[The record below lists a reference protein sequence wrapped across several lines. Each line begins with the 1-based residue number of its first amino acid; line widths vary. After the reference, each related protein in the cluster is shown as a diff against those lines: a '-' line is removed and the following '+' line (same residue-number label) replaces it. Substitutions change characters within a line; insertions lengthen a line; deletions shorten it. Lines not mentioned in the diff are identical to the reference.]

1 MTVRPFQQYTIQH
14 LEELVERR
22 TLTDKNT
29 ALLLVELGLRSTQR
43 AKQLRS
49 VLEAQHRGVA
59 GGDPSPVQEGREA
72 SGAMASKTS
81 PQGNRVRPGS
91 AASSEAVRLTELYEQ
106 LRRKLLDLTRRNPM
120 LNYSL
125 GARVSKQLQFVD
137 RIPESV
143 FGLLAEQTAMTLVPL
158 PEPDTIPLDER
169 TEEFLAALE
178 HAKVSDLEYLE
189 ALAELEAKGEDDEY
203 RLSVLER
210 QLRDG
215 VRSKLGL
222 RPRRD
227 LKEINIPQHAR
238 DLGIAPEFDLP
249 ARESS
254 RNHRLQ
260 SLQTLQFPLSLE
272 AKFEKIRDAA
282 RLSEQEAG
290 LSTLFMAVGF
300 LEWYESKDSTKANYA
315 PLVLQPVA
323 LSESSSRGKR
333 TFTVR
338 ATGDGPETNVTLEK
352 FLLDTHGRQLPE
364 LVSDDEEDNTSVES
378 YFTQV
383 EAAIADLPGWKVR
396 RYLVLGTFA
405 FGRLAMYADLD
416 PTQWGSNPALQQLV
430 QAILRGTDDSA
441 TVTSNEPAEDYSVD
455 TPEVEALA
463 PVLIHDAD
471 ASQHS
476 AVVDAMKGANLVIE
490 GPPGTGKSQTI
501 TNIIAN
507 ALYSGRTV
515 LFLSEKLAA
524 LQVVKRR
531 LDVAGLGDFCLEV
544 HSDKVSA
551 RAMVDSLRKR
561 FELPRFR
568 PDPNAAT
575 VDLTTWRR
583 SRETTAAYLDALHA
597 PSTDA
602 RTAYHLIGRS
612 LLDTV
617 RLGPEVVEKLRGQT
631 IPDHLLDLPDAA
643 ATASSEIG
651 LYTEALRA
659 FELSH
664 GEFAASPWSVFK
676 YEILGSPSSS
686 NAMLATLE
694 AVKATIA
701 PIEDS
706 LDRLASLGID
716 EEQDLDGVHQALQA
730 LQPPIEWDS
739 LPAVVKH
746 GAGPVRDLIEA
757 IAVIQAGPQQTAA
770 AQAIHRLSDAELEL
784 GAQVID
790 AAWSDEVQL
799 LTARQARSKG
809 REAQS
814 ELDGLLEA
822 LGDVAPIIRTLN
834 LPPDIRM
841 ARTIALAIP
850 ALNKLLERPDTDGIR
865 WTGWKPAAGKLAFT
879 QRYQRW
885 QHLTREDAALGRL
898 VPALAGAYPSA
909 DQLDAAARLYAKG
922 GFGRLV
928 AGFSKDGGA
937 AKRLAE
943 GLGIDPKTS
952 DASSILA
959 RIAAHLRAIDA
970 FENGPED
977 REAVGQGW
985 AGMRTPFET
994 MSQVLADRDELLAAV
1009 EGEFE
1014 GTELVK
1020 LLLSLD
1026 RGALSQV
1033 TYLKPSAVLTLTT
1046 APSSLLGTG
1055 PLFDRL
1061 DALRQLRTRI
1071 KAFLALPET
1080 LAAQIDEPMAKLG
1093 PLIKG
1098 ELARR
1103 KGQRELGQLPAHAQL
1118 GPHAQTPQQRAR
1130 LMQITSWVAAVQNSI
1145 LPPTAKTRLLRANAE
1160 VDFVA
1165 MCDAVEAWQRAAE
1178 SYGKAMEHLVPFGI
1192 SLEAETLDVLRQQID
1207 SLTDHAVELP
1217 LFLAAIV
1224 SRDAVLANGIEPLV
1238 EVWEGAFPKQYE
1250 LWRETFSLLVT
1261 TQRANRTFAKDAVLS
1276 RTSGTQLDGLRRI
1289 FGAEDGKKISK
1300 DRATVLESLL
1310 KSTRLVE
1317 GNRIGPR
1324 GTWTE
1329 MSLLQNEFRK
1339 QKKLVAVRGL
1349 LKRATQSIQSMKPCF
1364 MMSPLSLAKYLPK
1377 GGIEF
1382 DLLVIDEASQMKPED
1397 ALGGLLRA
1405 KQLIVV
1411 GDPKQLP
1418 PTDFFSRNSATS
1430 SDDEEEEDI
1439 ESESILEACQKSF
1452 GLIRRLKWHYRSKCE
1467 SLISFSNREF
1477 YDGSLITFPVARPNS
1492 FSIDLVRVPGT
1503 IKARRNVAEAQ
1514 RIAEEAIAFM
1524 RHHADVP
1531 ENELLTLG
1539 VVAINSDQRE
1549 LIFEEISHRQS
1560 GDELV
1565 QRYRER
1571 VEARGEEFFVKN
1583 LENVQGDERDYIFIS
1598 MTYGP
1603 ESGQTNVLQRF
1614 GPINGKNGH
1623 RRLNV
1628 LFSRARVRMALF
1640 TSMGAADVRPT
1651 ENSAQGV
1658 QILKGFLAYVEA
1670 KGHATTVSA
1679 TAGLSESDFEEAVA
1693 IRLENRGFTVDRQV
1707 GVSGFRIDLG
1717 VRHPDN
1723 PAIYL
1728 AGVECDGR
1736 AFHSSK
1742 SARDRDRLREDVLRG
1757 QGWELVR
1764 VWSTDWFQNP
1774 LQETERL
1781 VKRLNAILAAEGR
1794 EARPGYKVE
1803 WTEPNKTAPVRSEA
1817 KVAADHDR
1825 PVATPPQ
1832 GNLDLAPPATSRP
1845 RAGSL
1850 APEDIRA
1857 ALLEMR
1863 RSRVEVEFPGAEP
1876 QRSILRAQMIKAMID
1891 GRLDDPE
1898 QFREV
1903 VPQYLRTGTDPRQLR
1918 YLEDICDLISKM
1930 Q

>member
-1 MTVRPFQQYTIQH
+1 MAT
-14 LEELVERR
+14 
-22 TLTDKNT
+22 NS
-29 ALLLVELGLRSTQR
+29 ST
-43 AKQLRS
+43 
-49 VLEAQHRGVA
+49 
-59 GGDPSPVQEGREA
+59 
-72 SGAMASKTS
+72 SGKKA
-81 PQGNRVRPGS
+81 RPGE
-91 AASSEAVRLTELYEQ
+91 AASSEVSRLTELYEQ
-106 LRRKLLDLTRRNPM
+106 MRRKLLDLTRRNPM

-125 GARVSKQLQFVD
+125 GPRVSKQLQFVD
-137 RIPESV
+137 RIPESI
-143 FGLLAEQTAMTLVPL
+143 FGLLAEQTAMTLLPL
-158 PEPDTIPLDER
+158 PEPESIPLDER
-169 TEEFLAALE
+169 TEGFLAALE

-189 ALAELEAKGEDDEY
+189 ALTELETKGEDDEY

-210 QLRDG
+210 QLRDR
-215 VRSKLGL
+215 VRNKLGL

-238 DLGIAPEFDLP
+238 DLGIASEFDLP
-249 ARESS
+249 ARASS
-254 RNHRLQ
+254 GNHRLQ
-260 SLQTLQFPLSLE
+260 NLQTLQFPLSLE
-272 AKFEKIRDAA
+272 ARFEKIRDAA

-315 PLVLQPVA
+315 PLVLQPVV

-333 TFTVR
+333 IFAVR

-352 FLLDTHGRQLPE
+352 FLLDSQGRQMPE
-364 LVSDDEEDNTSVES
+364 FLDDDEEGVASIES

-383 EAAIADLPGWKVR
+383 EAAIAGLPGWRVR
-396 RYLVLGTFA
+396 RYVVLGTFA

-416 PTQWGSNPALQQLV
+416 PAQWGESPALQQLV
-430 QAILRGTDDSA
+430 QAILRGTDDTA
-441 TVTSNEPAEDYSVD
+441 TVTSNEPAEDYLVD

-476 AVVDAMKGANLVIE
+476 AVVDAMKGVNLVIE

-507 ALYSGRTV
+507 ALYSGRSV

-551 RAMVDSLRKR
+551 RAVVDSLRKR
-561 FELPRFR
+561 FELPGFR
-568 PDPNAAT
+568 ADPNAAT
-575 VDLTTWRR
+575 VDVTTWRR

-597 PSTDA
+597 PGTDA

-612 LLDTV
+612 LLDTLQ
-617 RLGPEVVEKLRGQT
+617 LGPEVVEKLRGQT
-631 IPDHLLDLPDAA
+631 IPEHLLDLPDAA
-643 ATASSEIG
+643 ATASSEIS
-651 LYTEALRA
+651 LYAEALKA

-664 GEFAASPWSVFK
+664 GGFATSPWSLFK
-676 YEILGSPSSS
+676 NEILGSPSSS
-686 NAMLATLE
+686 NAMLATLQAVE
-694 AVKATIA
+694 ATLA

-706 LDRLASLGID
+706 VNRLTSLGID
-716 EEQDLDGVHQALQA
+716 QEQDLDGIDQALRELQA
-730 LQPPIEWDS
+730 PIDWDN

-746 GAGPVRDLIEA
+746 GAAAVRDLVEA
-757 IAVIQAGPQQTAA
+757 IAAIQAVPQQTAA
-770 AQAIHRLSDAELEL
+770 AEAVRQLSDAELEL
-784 GAQVID
+784 GAQLIA
-790 AAWSDEVQL
+790 AAWSDEAKL

-809 REAQS
+809 REVQS
-814 ELDGLLEA
+814 EVDGLLEA
-822 LGDVAPIIRTLN
+822 LSDVAPIIRALN
-834 LPPDIRM
+834 LSSDIRLS
-841 ARTIALAIP
+841 RTVALAIP
-850 ALNKLLERPDTDGIR
+850 AVNKLLGRPDSDGIR
-865 WTGWKPAAGKLAFT
+865 WAAWKPAADRVGFT
-879 QRYQRW
+879 ESYQRW
-885 QHLTREDAALGRL
+885 RHLTLEDSALRRL
-898 VPALAGAYPSA
+898 VPALETAYPKA
-909 DQLDAAARLYAKG
+909 EQLDAAVRIYAKG
-922 GFGRLV
+922 AFGRLV

-937 AKRLAE
+937 ARRLLE
-943 GLGIDPKTS
+943 NLGIDPKTS

-959 RIAAHLRAIDA
+959 RIAGHLRAIDA
-970 FENGPED
+970 YESGREN
-977 REAVGQGW
+977 REVVGQGW

-1009 EGEFE
+1009 EGAFE
-1014 GTELVK
+1014 GPDLVR
-1020 LLLSLD
+1020 LLFSLD
-1026 RGALSQV
+1026 RNALSQV
-1033 TYLKPSAVLTLTT
+1033 TYLRPAAVLTLTT
-1046 APSSLLGTG
+1046 APSGLLGTG
-1055 PLFDRL
+1055 ALFDRL
-1061 DALRQLRTRI
+1061 EELRQLRMLI
-1071 KAFLALPET
+1071 KGFLALPET
-1080 LAAQIDEPMAKLG
+1080 SAAQIDAPMATVG
-1093 PLIKG
+1093 SLIQG

-1103 KGQRELGQLPAHAQL
+1103 KGLRELSKLPAHAQL
-1118 GPHAQTPQQRAR
+1118 EPHARTPQQRAR
-1130 LMQITSWVAAVQNSI
+1130 LMQLASWVADVQSSI
-1145 LPPTAKTRLLRANAE
+1145 LPPAAKTRLLRANAE
-1160 VDFVA
+1160 ADFAA
-1165 MCDAVEAWQRAAE
+1165 MCSAVEAWQQAAE
-1178 SYGKAMEHLVPFGI
+1178 SYDNAMGELVPFGI
-1192 SLEAETLDVLRQQID
+1192 SLDAETLDGLRQQIE
-1207 SLTDHAVELP
+1207 SLTSHAAELP
-1217 LFLAAIV
+1217 LFLSAI
-1224 SRDAVLANGIEPLV
+1224 SARDAVLSNGIEPLV
-1238 EVWEGAFPKQYE
+1238 EVWEEAFPAQYD
-1250 LWRETFSLLVT
+1250 LWRQTFSFLVT

-1276 RTSGTQLDGLRRI
+1276 RTSGTQLDGLRKV
-1289 FGAEDGKKISK
+1289 FGAEDGKKIGK
-1300 DRATVLESLL
+1300 DRAAVLERLL

-1317 GNRIGPR
+1317 GNRSGPR
-1324 GTWTE
+1324 GSWTE

-1339 QKKLVAVRGL
+1339 QKKLVPVRGL
-1349 LKRATQSIQSMKPCF
+1349 LRRAAQSIQAMKPCF

-1377 GGIEF
+1377 GGIQF

-1418 PTDFFSRNSATS
+1418 PTDFFSRSSATS
-1430 SDDEEEEDI
+1430 SEEEEEDI
-1439 ESESILEACQKSF
+1439 DSESILEACQKSF

-1477 YDGSLITFPVARPNS
+1477 YGGTLITFPVARPNS

-1531 ENELLTLG
+1531 ESELLTLG

-1603 ESGQTNVLQRF
+1603 ESGQSNVLQRF

-1651 ENSAQGV
+1651 EKSAQGV
-1658 QILKGFLAYVEA
+1658 HVLKDFLAYVEA
-1670 KGHATTVSA
+1670 KGHATTVAA
-1679 TAGLSESDFEEAVA
+1679 TTGLSESDFEEAVA
-1693 IRLENRGFTVDRQV
+1693 MRLESRGYTIDRQV

-1717 VRHPDN
+1717 VKHPDN

-1736 AFHSSK
+1736 SFHSSK
-1742 SARDRDRLREDVLRG
+1742 SARDRDRLREDVLRS

-1774 LQETERL
+1774 VEETQRL
-1781 VKRLNAILAAEGR
+1781 VKKLNAILAAQGG
-1794 EARPGYKVE
+1794 EARPVYRVE
-1803 WTEPNKTAPVRSEA
+1803 WTEPDNVEPVRSEA
-1817 KVAADHDR
+1817 IVPADTGHLLVQR
-1825 PVATPPQ
+1825 FPQ
-1832 GNLDLAPPATSRP
+1832 GNLDLAPSAISRT
-1845 RAGSL
+1845 RSGAFG
-1850 APEDIRA
+1850 PEDVRA

-1863 RSRVEVEFPGAEP
+1863 HTRVDVEFPGAEP
-1876 QRSILRAQMIKAMID
+1876 QRSILRDQMIKAMID

-1918 YLEDICDLISKM
+1918 YLEDICDLIAKM
-1930 Q
+1930 R

>member
-1 MTVRPFQQYTIQH
+1 MTTRPFQQYTIQQ
-14 LEELVERR
+14 LEELAARG
-22 TLTDKNT
+22 TLTDKNKQ
-29 ALLLVELGLRSTQR
+29 LLLVELGLRSTQR
-43 AKQLRS
+43 AKQLK
-49 VLEAQHRGVA
+49 VAIEAQHR
-59 GGDPSPVQEGREA
+59 QN
-72 SGAMASKTS
+72 GAKM
-81 PQGNRVRPGS
+81 PQGEEGGAPQMTNDRS
-91 AASSEAVRLTELYEQ
+91 AQGRHEREEAHPEAPRLSELYEQ
-106 LRRKLLDLTRRNPM
+106 LRRKLLDLSRRNPM
-120 LNYSL
+120 LNYAL

-143 FGLLAEQTAMTLVPL
+143 FSLLEAQTPMPLVPL
-158 PEPDTIPLDER
+158 PEPDSIPPDER

-189 ALAELEAKGEDDEY
+189 ALAELETRGEDDDY
-203 RLSVLER
+203 RVAVLER
-210 QLRDG
+210 QLRDR
-215 VRSKLGL
+215 VRIKLGL

-238 DLGIAPEFDLP
+238 ELGIAPDLDLP
-249 ARESS
+249 ARASS
-254 RNHRLQ
+254 DNHRLQ

-315 PLVLQPVA
+315 PLVLQPVL
-323 LSESSSRGKR
+323 LSESTSRGKR
-333 TFTVR
+333 TFAVR
-338 ATGDGPETNVTLEK
+338 ASGDGPETNVTLEK
-352 FLLDTHGRQLPE
+352 FLLDTHGRQMPE
-364 LVSDDEEDNTSVES
+364 LVGDDEDDDVSIES

-383 EAAIADLPGWKVR
+383 EAAVAELPGWKVR

-416 PTQWGSNPALQQLV
+416 PTQWRSNPALQQLV

-455 TPEVEALA
+455 TPEVESVA

-476 AVVDAMKGANLVIE
+476 AVVDAMKGANLVVE

-507 ALYSGRTV
+507 ALYSGRSV

-531 LDVAGLGDFCLEV
+531 LDTAGLGDFCLEV

-575 VDLTTWRR
+575 VDLVTWRR
-583 SRETTAAYLDALHA
+583 SRETSAAYLGALHA
-597 PSTDA
+597 PGADA
-602 RTAYHLIGRS
+602 KTAYHLIGRS

-617 RLGPEVVEKLRGQT
+617 RLGPEVVDKLKGQT
-631 IPDHLLDLPDAA
+631 IPDHLLELPDAA
-643 ATASSEIG
+643 ATASSDIG
-651 LYTEALRA
+651 LYIEALKA
-659 FELSH
+659 FELSY
-664 GEFAASPWSVFK
+664 GPVSESPWTAFK
-676 YEILGSPSSS
+676 DEILGSPASSG
-686 NAMLATLE
+686 AMLTKLHTLRT
-694 AVKATIA
+694 TIA

-706 LDRLASLGID
+706 LDRLEALGID
-716 EEQDLDGVHQALQA
+716 DEQDLDGIGQALLA
-730 LQPPIEWDS
+730 LQPPVDWAQ
-739 LPAVVKH
+739 LPAVVRH
-746 GAGPVRDLIEA
+746 GSGPVQDLIEA
-757 IAVIQAGPQQTAA
+757 IAAVQAAPQTGSAAEVIG
-770 AQAIHRLSDAELEL
+770 RLSDDGLEL
-784 GAQVID
+784 GAKFVD
-790 AAWSDEVQL
+790 AVWSDEALL
-799 LTARQARSKG
+799 LTAAQTRSKG
-809 REAQS
+809 REVQF
-814 ELDGLLEA
+814 EVEGLLEA
-822 LGDVAPIIRTLN
+822 LTDVAPIIRALN
-834 LPPDIRM
+834 LPSDIRM
-841 ARTIALAIP
+841 ARTVALAIP
-850 ALNKLLERPDTDGIR
+850 ALGKLLDRRDSDGIR
-865 WTGWKPAAGKLAFT
+865 WASWKPAGGGLVFT
-879 QRYQRW
+879 QTYQLW
-885 QHLTREDAALGRL
+885 QKLTGEEAALRRL
-898 VPALAGAYPSA
+898 VPALEKGYPTA
-909 DQLDAAARLYAKG
+909 AQLDSAAQVYAKG
-922 GFGRLV
+922 AVGRLV
-928 AGFSKDGGA
+928 AGLSKDGGA
-937 AKRLAE
+937 AKRLLE
-943 GLGIDPKTS
+943 TLGIDPKTS
-952 DASSILA
+952 DASALLV
-959 RIAAHLRAIDA
+959 RIGAHVRAVDS
-970 FENGPED
+970 FENGRDGP
-977 REAVGQGW
+977 EAVGEGW
-985 AGMRTPFET
+985 AGMRTPFEA
-994 MSQVLADRDELLAAV
+994 MSQVLADRDDLLAAV
-1009 EGEFE
+1009 AGAFE
-1014 GTELVK
+1014 GPELVR

-1026 RGALSQV
+1026 RAALSQV
-1033 TYLKPSAVLTLTT
+1033 TYLRPAVVLTLTT
-1046 APSSLLGTG
+1046 APAQLLGSG
-1055 PLFDRL
+1055 PLFDRQ
-1061 DALRQLRTRI
+1061 DSLRQLRARV
-1071 KAFLALPET
+1071 AQFLALPE
-1080 LAAQIDEPMAKLG
+1080 APVAQIEAPLSDLA
-1093 PLIKG
+1093 PLIHS
-1098 ELARR
+1098 EVARR
-1103 KGQRELGQLPAHAQL
+1103 KAQGELSQSPAFADL
-1118 GPHAQTPQQRAR
+1118 GSHAQTPQQRAR
-1130 LMQITSWVAAVQNSI
+1130 LLQLASWVAAVDRST
-1145 LPPTAKTRLLRANAE
+1145 LPTKAKARLLRAGAE
-1160 VDFVA
+1160 LDFAA
-1165 MCDAVEAWQRAAE
+1165 MSDSVEAWQRAADRYSAALDDLE
-1178 SYGKAMEHLVPFGI
+1178 PFGI
-1192 SLEAETLDVLRQQID
+1192 TFQGETLEELRQQID
-1207 SLTDHAVELP
+1207 GLVEHAAELP
-1217 LFLAAIV
+1217 QYLAAIAA
-1224 SRDAVLANGIEPLV
+1224 RDAVLANGIEPLV
-1238 EVWEGAFPKQYE
+1238 EVWEELFPRQHG
-1250 LWRETFSLLVT
+1250 LWRETFSFLVA
-1261 TQRANRTFAKDAVLS
+1261 TQRANRTFAKDAVLA
-1276 RTSGTQLDGLRRI
+1276 RTSGTQLDGLRTI
-1289 FGAEDGKKISK
+1289 FGVEDGKKIGK
-1300 DRATVLESLL
+1300 DRAAVLENLL
-1310 KSTRLVE
+1310 KATRLVE
-1317 GNRIGPR
+1317 GNRNGPR

-1339 QKKLVAVRGL
+1339 QKKLVPVRGL
-1349 LKRATQSIQSMKPCF
+1349 LRRATQSIQSMKPCF
-1364 MMSPLSLAKYLPK
+1364 MMSPLSLAKYLPR

-1430 SDDEEEEDI
+1430 SDDEEDEDI
-1439 ESESILEACQKSF
+1439 DSESILEACQKSF

-1492 FSIDLVRVPGT
+1492 FSIDLVRVPGS
-1503 IKARRNVAEAQ
+1503 IKARRNVVEAQ

-1531 ENELLTLG
+1531 DAELVSLG

-1571 VEARGEEFFVKN
+1571 VEANGEEFFVKN

-1651 ENSAQGV
+1651 DKSAQGTH
-1658 QILKGFLAYVEA
+1658 ILKGFLAYVEA
-1670 KGHATTVSA
+1670 KGHATAVPMTTGVSD
-1679 TAGLSESDFEEAVA
+1679 TDFEEAVA
-1693 IRLENRGFTVDRQV
+1693 IRLENRGFVVDRQV

-1717 VRHPDN
+1717 IRHPDN

-1742 SARDRDRLREDVLRG
+1742 SARDRDRLREDVLRS

-1764 VWSTDWFQNP
+1764 VWSTDWFQDP
-1774 LQETERL
+1774 LQQTERL
-1781 VKRLNAILAAEGR
+1781 VKKLNAILAAEGR
-1794 EARPGYKVE
+1794 QQRPRYQLAWSEPVAAGSAHSTKV
-1803 WTEPNKTAPVRSEA
+1803 AIADSEA
-1817 KVAADHDR
+1817 VS
-1825 PVATPPQ
+1825 TPSSQ
-1832 GNLDLAPPATSRP
+1832 GALDLAPPVITRP
-1845 RAGSL
+1845 GRTALSVD
-1850 APEDIRA
+1850 EVRT

-1863 RSRVEVEFPGAEP
+1863 QTRVEVDFPGAEP
-1876 QRSILRAQMIKAMID
+1876 QRSILRDQMIKAMIE

-1898 QFREV
+1898 QFRLV
-1903 VPQYLRTGTDPRQLR
+1903 IPQYLRLGTDPRQLR
-1918 YLEDICDLISKM
+1918 YLEDICDVIARM

>member
-1 MTVRPFQQYTIQH
+1 MTTRPFQLFSIQQ
-14 LEELVERR
+14 LEELVARG
-22 TLTDKNT
+22 TLTDKNKQ
-29 ALLLVELGLRSTQR
+29 LLLAELGLRSTQR
-43 AKQLRS
+43 AKQLK
-49 VLEAQHRGVA
+49 VAIEAQHKENGAKVSRGDEGGGPQKMTSDRSARSRHDREDGHPEA
-59 GGDPSPVQEGREA
+59 G
-72 SGAMASKTS
+72 
-81 PQGNRVRPGS
+81 
-91 AASSEAVRLTELYEQ
+91 RLSELYEQ
-106 LRRKLLDLTRRNPM
+106 LRRKLLDLSRRNPM
-120 LNYSL
+120 LNYAL

-137 RIPESV
+137 RIPEAV
-143 FGLLAEQTAMTLVPL
+143 FGLLEAQTAIPLLPL
-158 PEPDTIPLDER
+158 PEPDAIPLDER
-169 TEEFLAALE
+169 TEEFVAALE

-203 RLSVLER
+203 RLAVLER
-210 QLRDG
+210 QLRDRLR
-215 VRSKLGL
+215 VRLGL

-238 DLGIAPEFDLP
+238 ELGIAPEFDLP
-249 ARESS
+249 ARASS
-254 RNHRLQ
+254 QNHRLP

-315 PLVLQPVA
+315 PLLLQPVT

-333 TFTVR
+333 TFAVR

-352 FLLDTHGRQLPE
+352 FLLDTHGRQMPE
-364 LVSDDEEDNTSVES
+364 LVGDDEDDEVSIES
-378 YFTQV
+378 YFSQV

-416 PTQWGSNPALQQLV
+416 PTQWGSNPALQKLV

-441 TVTSNEPAEDYSVD
+441 SVTSNEPAEDYSVD

-463 PVLIHDAD
+463 PILIHDAD

-476 AVVDAMKGANLVIE
+476 AVVDAMKGANLVVE

-507 ALYSGRTV
+507 ALHSGRSV

-531 LDVAGLGDFCLEV
+531 LDIAGLGDFCLEV

-583 SRETTAAYLDALHA
+583 SREITAAYLGALHA
-597 PSTDA
+597 PGADA

-612 LLDTV
+612 LLDTA
-617 RLGPEVVEKLRGQT
+617 RLGPEVVEKLKGNT
-631 IPDHLLDLPDAA
+631 IPDHLLELPDAA
-643 ATASSEIG
+643 ATASSDIG
-651 LYTEALRA
+651 LFTEALKA
-659 FELSH
+659 FELSF
-664 GEFAASPWSVFK
+664 GEFAASPWTQFK
-676 YEILGSPSSS
+676 DGIVATPALAQS
-686 NAMLATLE
+686 MLSKLQAL
-694 AVKATIA
+694 KATIT

-706 LDRLASLGID
+706 LDRLAALGID
-716 EEQDLDGVHQALQA
+716 EEQDLDAVASALDS
-730 LQPPIEWDS
+730 LQPAMEWDA
-739 LPAVVKH
+739 LAAVVRH
-746 GAGPVRDLIEA
+746 GAVSVQSLIDA
-757 IAVIQAGPQQTAA
+757 IAAVQAVPETTAA
-770 AQAIHRLSDAELEL
+770 AQAIRDLDDPELTLGAEL
-784 GAQVID
+784 ASAV
-790 AAWSDEVQL
+790 WSDEART
-799 LTARQARSKG
+799 LTFNQAKTKG
-809 REAQS
+809 RELKS
-814 ELDGLLEA
+814 EVEGLLDA
-822 LGDVAPIIRTLN
+822 LTEVTAIIRALN
-834 LPPDIRM
+834 LPADVRM

-850 ALNKLLERPDTDGIR
+850 PLNNLLERRDSDGIR
-865 WTGWKPAAGKLAFT
+865 WVNWKPGGSSIAFA
-879 QRYQRW
+879 QSHQRW
-885 QHLTREDAALGRL
+885 TQLTREHGTLLRL
-898 VPALAGAYPSA
+898 VPALATA
-909 DQLDAAARLYAKG
+909 DPTVEQLEAAAAVYAKG
-922 GFGRLV
+922 SFGRFV
-928 AGFSKDGGA
+928 AGFSKDGGS
-937 AKRLAE
+937 AKGLVE
-943 GLGIDPKTS
+943 SLGISPKTTDVGALLS
-952 DASSILA
+952 
-959 RIAAHLRAIDA
+959 RIAACLRAIEQ
-970 FENGPED
+970 FENSRED
-977 REAVGQGW
+977 REAVGEGW
-985 AGMRTPFET
+985 AGIRTPFET
-994 MSQVLADRDELLAAV
+994 MSQVLADRDDVLAAV
-1009 EGEFE
+1009 ATAFE
-1014 GTELVK
+1014 GPELVR

-1026 RGALSQV
+1026 RNALGQV
-1033 TYLKPSAVLTLTT
+1033 TYLRPAIVLTLATVP
-1046 APSSLLGTG
+1046 AALLGEG

-1061 DALRQLRTRI
+1061 DALRQLRAGVER
-1071 KAFLALPET
+1071 FLALPPTAAAQSDQPIAT
-1080 LAAQIDEPMAKLG
+1080 LA
-1093 PLIKG
+1093 PLIEQ

-1103 KGQRELGQLPAHAQL
+1103 NAQKELNQHPAFADLGALAQS
-1118 GPHAQTPQQRAR
+1118 PQQRAR
-1130 LMQITSWVAAVQNSI
+1130 LMQLVAWVTAVERSR
-1145 LPPTAKTRLLRANAE
+1145 LPPKAKARLLGTK
-1160 VDFVA
+1160 
-1165 MCDAVEAWQRAAE
+1165 AVEDYTAMGDAIGAWRSAAE
-1178 SYGKAMEHLVPFGI
+1178 RYGHAMEALDPLGI
-1192 SLEAETLDVLRQQID
+1192 SFEEETLEALRSQID
-1207 SLTDHAVELP
+1207 ALLQHASELP
-1217 LFLAAIV
+1217 QYLTAIAA
-1224 SRDAVLANGIEPLV
+1224 RDAVLANGIESLV
-1238 EVWEGAFPKQYE
+1238 EVWEDAFPGQYE
-1250 LWRETFSLLVT
+1250 LWRDTFGFLVT
-1261 TQRANRTFAKDAVLS
+1261 TQRANRAFANDAVLS
-1276 RTSGTQLDGLRRI
+1276 RTSGTQLDGLRSI
-1289 FGAEDGKKISK
+1289 FGAEDGKKIGK
-1300 DRATVLESLL
+1300 DRAAVLENLL
-1310 KSTRLVE
+1310 KNTRLVE
-1317 GNRIGPR
+1317 GNRNGPR

-1339 QKKLVAVRGL
+1339 QKKLVPVRGL
-1349 LKRATQSIQSMKPCF
+1349 LRRATRSIQSMKPCF
-1364 MMSPLSLAKYLPK
+1364 MMSPLSLAKYLPR
-1377 GGIEF
+1377 GGVEF

-1418 PTDFFSRNSATS
+1418 PTDFFSRNSAMS
-1430 SDDEEEEDI
+1430 SDDEEDEDI

-1503 IKARRNVAEAQ
+1503 IKARRNVVEAE

-1531 ENELLTLG
+1531 EQDLLTLG
-1539 VVAINSDQRE
+1539 VVAINSEQRE
-1549 LIFEEISHRQS
+1549 LIFEEISRRQS
-1560 GDELV
+1560 GDEMV

-1603 ESGQTNVLQRF
+1603 ESGQAPVLQRF

-1640 TSMGAADVRPT
+1640 TSMGAADIRPT
-1651 ENSAQGV
+1651 EKSAQGV
-1658 QILKGFLAYVEA
+1658 HILKGFLAYVEA
-1670 KGHATTVSA
+1670 KGHATTVPGTTGVSD
-1679 TAGLSESDFEEAVA
+1679 SDFEEAVA

-1717 VRHPDN
+1717 IRHPDN

-1774 LQETERL
+1774 LQETDRL
-1781 VKRLNAILAAEGR
+1781 VKKLQAILSADAQ
-1794 EARPGYKVE
+1794 ARGPGYRIE
-1803 WTEPNKTAPVRSEA
+1803 WTEPTQPQAGQAAQIHSTSANELTAAPA
-1817 KVAADHDR
+1817 
-1825 PVATPPQ
+1825 PQ
-1832 GNLDLAPPATSRP
+1832 GSLDLAPPPPQVRRQRTS
-1845 RAGSL
+1845 AL
-1850 APEDIRA
+1850 NTDEVRA
-1857 ALLEMR
+1857 ALVQMR
-1863 RSRVEVEFPGAEP
+1863 QERVEVEFPGAEP
-1876 QRSILRAQMIKAMID
+1876 NRSILRDPMIKAMID
-1891 GRLDDPE
+1891 ARFDDPA

-1903 VPQYLRTGTDPRQLR
+1903 IPQYLRVGTDPRQLR
-1918 YLEDICDLISKM
+1918 YLDEICDLIGKM